1 MWNFSFCHRLS
12 VYPAFFAWI
21 VQCLFGKD
29 FKALR
34 DFPFCKILFS
44 DCDICL
50 WCAGSVRAGDSRGNQ
65 YFFSAGWV
73 FSLFSPLQAELQNK
87 QVSSAY
93 RATEL
98 SIYALIMD
106 CVGIATNLSF
116 GWLADQNLSLAFWF
130 WVFFCVCSVL
140 LLLQMVSYRKIK
152 QYLALK

>member
-12 VYPAFFAWI
+12 VCPAFFAWI

-34 DFPFCKILFS
+34 VSRFTKSCFLIAISACGMLAVSGQAIAVVISIFS
-44 DCDICL
+44 L
-50 WCAGSVRAGDSRGNQ
+50 RM
-65 YFFSAGWV
+65 V
-73 FSLFSPLQAELQNK
+73 FSLFSAPAELQNK

-130 WVFFCVCSVL
+130 GFFCVCSVF